1 MDAVF
6 DNLDVYVSG
15 FWITLQLSVVSFV
28 AAMVIGTIVATA
40 RVSPVPPARWAGLA
54 YVETIRNIPLLVLL
68 VLFFYGLTKVGL
80 QYSPFVSAVI
90 VIAGYHATFISE
102 AIRSGINSVAVG
114 QAEAARSIGLTFG
127 QTLRL
132 VVLPQAFR
140 TVVPPI
146 GNIFIALVK
155 NSSLASIIAVKDLSQ
170 EADLLNTATAEP
182 IAVYIGAAMAYL
194 IITLPSGL
202 AVGAIERKVA
212 IRR

>member
-1 MDAVF
+1 VDAVF